1 MANAR
6 TCRLMDQMLINV
18 IVAMGGRGNT
28 VIKVNTKVSINT
40 IVTHTFRN

>member
-6 TCRLMDQMLINV
+6 TCRLMVQMLINA

-28 VIKVNTKVSINT
+28 VIQVQT
-40 IVTHTFRN
+40 IVLLYVQHINQTL